1 MGWPH
6 PRCFYFIPKY
16 PDICFSAGETCR
28 LSGDVWKIIIP
39 WDPKIC
45 LMDINL
51 RKSLWKHTKMHV
63 VFINTHNETS
73 LGYTTRLNHTRTANV
88 FPVTEDPWGFFNY
101 GWSNLQKRNR
111 PSPGGPGDGVI
122 ARLKQTLT
130 LSYVRRSSALA
141 CGVQGPACG
150 TSQGHEDDVR
160 GETQLLLEKR
170 NLKAPVP
177 SCCCSHTS
185 VPQWEGSLGS
195 NLALPHTP
203 ARP

>member
-1 MGWPH
+1 
-6 PRCFYFIPKY
+6 
-16 PDICFSAGETCR
+16 
-28 LSGDVWKIIIP
+28 
-39 WDPKIC
+39 
-45 LMDINL
+45 MDINL

-63 VFINTHNETS
+63 VFINTHNEMS
-73 LGYTTRLNHTRTANV
+73 LGYTTRLNHTRRANV

-111 PSPGGPGDGVI
+111 PSPRGLGDGVI
-122 ARLKQTLT
+122 ARLKQTVT
-130 LSYVRRSSALA
+130 LS
-141 CGVQGPACG
+141 CGGQGPACG
-150 TSQGHEDDVR
+150 ASQGHEDDVR

-170 NLKAPVP
+170 NLKAPGP

-195 NLALPHTP
+195 NLALPHIT